1 MIEYTTT
8 VIPEDPGTCKEAL
21 ALLTRVFGA
30 EEVELEERQLGGYE
44 TAYNTDILFT
54 AKEDGVMIGT
64 IYLTIP
70 KSFPRIG
77 GASGMC
83 TAPEARG
90 RGAGKELF
98 RMMVEAFDR
107 LGVETAFLGTSNP
120 FAARLYSEFGFSFIT
135 GSNVMA
141 RRTGKPL
148 YDFYK
153 TFYEPSAVTYQRGN
167 ASFRI
172 PMIPLVLM
180 RGRDMLMDANTG
192 IFSSVSITQ
201 YSCMGLFPRY
211 LELEKKGGAFFG
223 ARLASGALCAMAS
236 VMPAPQGYL
245 MDAFAFP
252 GFESEIPNLLT
263 LCDELYPDNTAVIA
277 DVDTAKAEMF
287 KMLGY
292 HADVRVDYPVSFATV
307 PCKVWRKD
315 KNT

>member
-1 MIEYTTT
+1 MIEYNTT
-8 VIPEDPGTCKEAL
+8 VIPENPERRKEAL
-21 ALLTRVFGA
+21 ALLTRVFGV
-30 EEVELEERQLGGYE
+30 EEVALEEKQLGGFE

-54 AKEDGVMIGT
+54 AQEDGIMIGT

-70 KSFPRIG
+70 KSFPQIA

-98 RMMVEAFDR
+98 RMMVEEFDR
-107 LGVETAFLGTSNP
+107 RNVEASFLGTSNP

-153 TFYEPSAVTYQRGN
+153 TFYTTSAVTYQKGN

-172 PMIPLVLM
+172 PIIPLVLM

-192 IFSSVSITQ
+192 IFSSESITQ
-201 YSCMGLFPRY
+201 PSCMGLFP
-211 LELEKKGGAFFG
+211 
-223 ARLASGALCAMAS
+223 
-236 VMPAPQGYL
+236 
-245 MDAFAFP
+245 
-252 GFESEIPNLLT
+252 
-263 LCDELYPDNTAVIA
+263 
-277 DVDTAKAEMF
+277 
-287 KMLGY
+287 
-292 HADVRVDYPVSFATV
+292 
-307 PCKVWRKD
+307 
-315 KNT
+315 